1 MMTNT
6 TSLKCLIVDDEDLA
20 VSLLEAYVQKTE
32 GIEVAG
38 TCHHAID
45 AKIFLGKNK
54 VDILFLDIQMPYI
67 TGLEFVKQLE
77 HPPLIIFT
85 TSYSEH
91 AVEAF
96 ELKVMDYLLKP
107 FTYERFLL
115 AVEKVKDYLQLL
127 PPQKEAG
134 YFFVKSDG
142 MQVKVF
148 FDEILYVEGLK
159 QYVKIITTKG
169 QIITL
174 EAMKKLEEVLPS
186 SKFIRLH
193 KSYIAALDKIQAM
206 SRREI
211 TVGQKQIP
219 VGKTYEEEWVKRM
232 REFYTKF
239 E

>member
-1 MMTNT
+1 MPQPL
-6 TSLKCLIVDDEDLA
+6 LKCLIVDDEDLA
-20 VSLLEAYVQKTE
+20 VSLLEAYVKKTE

-38 TCHHAID
+38 TCFHALE
-45 AKIFLGKNK
+45 AQQFLKTNT
-54 VDILFLDIQMPYI
+54 VDLIFLDIQMPYL
-67 TGLEFVKQLE
+67 TGLELVKQLQK
-77 HPPLIIFT
+77 PPLIIFT

-127 PPQKEAG
+127 PKQKEAG

-142 MQVKVF
+142 MRVKVF

-159 QYVKIITTKG
+159 QYLKIITANG

-193 KSYIAALDKIQAM
+193 KSYIVALDKIQAM
-206 SRREI
+206 SRKEI
-211 TVGQKQIP
+211 TVAQKQIP
-219 VGKTYEEEWVKRM
+219 VGKTYEEEWVKYM
-232 REFYTKF
+232 RQF
-239 E
+239 